1 MTFVTPGPAASTY
14 LYQKSNPMSG
24 SWGTYIVLFLIL
36 AHFVVGFAFLVKKLS
51 GPVSENQP
59 TEEEET
65 TEVR

>member
-1 MTFVTPGPAASTY
+1 MSPCKRLRALNFIQNFNT
-14 LYQKSNPMSG
+14 MSG

-51 GPVSENQP
+51 GPVKEKQP

-65 TEVR
+65 AEVR